1 MCLMLPPVSWHRKAG
16 LEPYLFVVGLLAGLA
31 PVGNRQSWRFQTSQ
45 QQQSSSIRVVSVRPI
60 IPGLE
65 CLLKRREVRWR
76 HGGDIH
82 IEPADID
89 LTMFS
94 SALRKPFRFIRRTW
108 RKLLLAFAGDMLAP
122 GLRAAIVVIQ
132 RRCAPIEISRRGSDC
147 KVINTS

>member
-65 CLLKRREVRWR
+65 RLLKRREVRWR

-94 SALRKPFRFIRRTW
+94 SALRKPFRFITIEHGASFSW
-108 RKLLLAFAGDMLAP
+108 HSPVICSHQAC
-122 GLRAAIVVIQ
+122 GL
-132 RRCAPIEISRRGSDC
+132 PLS
-147 KVINTS
+147 